1 MALSISFSSIRRF
14 DLPFPRCI
22 ESSACHSSI
31 SRAGS
36 ATMSNRRLEAF
47 ATTLLLA
54 LTPFAAPAQER
65 AQEKETKTVEK
76 EKPAEP
82 TPPPPTEE
90 SSVTEHSIKIGDPT
104 ISYQTSAGTILLKN
118 EKDEPQAIIYSP

>member
-1 MALSISFSSIRRF
+1 MALSIPFSSIRRF

-22 ESSACHSSI
+22 ESSARHSSI

-36 ATMSNRRLEAF
+36 VTMSNRHLEAF

-82 TPPPPTEE
+82 TPTPPKEE
-90 SSVTEHSIKIGDPT
+90 SSVTDHSIKIARQPLPSQTFPAT
-104 ISYQTSAGTILLKN
+104 I
-118 EKDEPQAIIYSP
+118 P